1 MSRNFTTDVDTQ
13 REYFNASYF
22 NKSGTSQIAK
32 YETTLLKP
40 FFQDPDQ
47 WKLAINRFRLPLSG
61 IPLTN
66 NNIPFNQWQ
75 VGIQYL
81 PEDVSPVSDV
91 EYVNQFNPKTLSQ
104 QTLYSIC
111 NTISS
116 QKIQT
121 VLQDLQDYNVFST
134 TLLADRNDLSIPAQ
148 YDAEQTLYLSSGN
161 NRTIFCYNIITGA
174 EVGAVALPANSQ
186 TNAFYADSAGNLY
199 ISVFNITT
207 STFTINQYDRTTPTT
222 WTASTIY
229 NTNNVQCTSVYTTDF
244 NNLLVGTEYGT
255 GTLLVF
261 NIGTSD
267 IATSIEA
274 TAPSSQYCLSR
285 IPLNENV
292 KIYTV
297 GNVADK
303 GQYVQYRLI
312 RVGGNISA
320 ITLASANFNFAIS
333 KFLGFD
339 YDTNLLLLG
348 IDGIYYAVNPNT
360 GATAYTFSPIAAPSA
375 ILPSN
380 LTVNASINSG
390 GFEIFTYQE
399 FLNQIN
405 DAFILSF
412 INLKNELGAVFL
424 PTEPPSIVF
433 NPTNKLF
440 SLVCEGLYTSKNNN
454 GTSQYKILMNNTL
467 WNNFYFPAHN
477 TIDPQTGLISIIIA
491 NYGINAV
498 EGNGSITLPQFIYTS
513 QESSTIYA
521 FNDLTR
527 IIVGTQG
534 SIPVSGD
541 GEGAVFTNTGTTT
554 NNSINII
561 TDIIPDTSVQM
572 NTSPIIYVPNGI
584 LRWYNLYAQQPFSKI
599 DLIFYYETKDGIIRQ
614 VEIINGEYF
623 SVKLEFKKGPGDF

>member
-1 MSRNFTTDVDTQ
+1 MSRNFTSDVDTQ

-22 NKSGTSQIAK
+22 NKSETTQIAK

-40 FFQDPDQ
+40 FFQEPDQ

-75 VGIQYL
+75 IGIQYSPL
-81 PEDVSPVSDV
+81 NATPVSDV
-91 EYVNQFNPKTLSQ
+91 EYVKQFNEKTSSQ
-104 QTLYSIC
+104 QTLYSIT
-111 NTISS
+111 NT

-121 VLQDLQDYNVFST
+121 VLQDLQDYTVFST
-134 TLLADRNDLSIPAQ
+134 DLLPVRNDLSIPPQ
-148 YDAEQTLYLSSGN
+148 YDAEQTLYLVGQN
-161 NRTIFCYNIITGA
+161 NSTIFCYNITTGA
-174 EVGAVALPANSQ
+174 AIGIVSLPADCSANS
-186 TNAFYADSAGNLY
+186 FYADSVGNLY
-199 ISVFNITT
+199 ISVYN
-207 STFTINQYDRTTPTT
+207 SLANTFTINQYNRTTPTT

-229 NTNNVQCTSVYTTDF
+229 DTGGVQCTSIYTTAF
-244 NNLLVGTEYGT
+244 NDLLVGTEYGS

-261 NIGTSD
+261 YIGTPTL
-267 IATSIEA
+267 AAAIED
-274 TAPSSQYCLSR
+274 TAPTSAYCLSR
-285 IPLNENV
+285 IPLNETE

-312 RVGGNISA
+312 RAGGISA
-320 ITLASANFNFAIS
+320 ITLVNVNLNFEINR
-333 KFLGFD
+333 FLGFD

-348 IDGIYYAVNPNT
+348 TDGIYYAINPNT
-360 GATAYTFSPIAAPSA
+360 GAIAYNFLPIAPTSA
-375 ILPSN
+375 ILPSGIS
-380 LTVNASINSG
+380 VNSPINAG
-390 GFEIFTYQE
+390 GFQIFTYQE

-405 DAFILSF
+405 SAFESCYQS
-412 INLKNELGAVFL
+412 LKTELLASFL
-424 PTEPPSIVF
+424 PTQAPSIVF
-433 NPTNKLF
+433 NPTTKLF
-440 SLVCEGLYTSKNNN
+440 SLVCEGLYTTLNSDGSN
-454 GTSQYKILMNNTL
+454 QYKILMNNTL
-467 WNNFYFPAHN
+467 WNNFYFPAYN
-477 TIDPQTGLISIIIA
+477 TIDAQTGLKSIIVA

-498 EGNGSITLPQFIYTS
+498 AGNGSITLPQFIYIN

-527 IIVGTQG
+527 IIVATQG

-541 GEGAVFTNTGTTT
+541 GEGVVFTNTGSTT